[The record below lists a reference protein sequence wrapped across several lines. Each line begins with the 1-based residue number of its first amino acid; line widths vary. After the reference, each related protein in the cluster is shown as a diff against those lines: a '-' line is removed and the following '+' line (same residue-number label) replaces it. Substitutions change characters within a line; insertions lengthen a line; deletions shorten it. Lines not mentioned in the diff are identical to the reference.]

1 MKIKTSQLQKI
12 IQEEIK
18 NLFEQPN
25 VAPTSHVP
33 DVGAPA
39 GSMIATDVEEIEN
52 LDREIKKWTK
62 IHEEVVEKA
71 KTLAVDPQ
79 LLEYYRGDF
88 EQLMT
93 AMMDMLY
100 QQYQVERATPRP

>member
-33 DVGAPA
+33 DVGPPA
-39 GSMIATDVEEIEN
+39 GGMISTDVKEIGN
-52 LDREIKKWTK
+52 LDREIKKWK
-62 IHEEVVEKA
+62 KVHEEVVEKA
-71 KTLAVDPQ
+71 ESLAVDPQ

-100 QQYQVERATPRP
+100 QQYQIERAPGQP